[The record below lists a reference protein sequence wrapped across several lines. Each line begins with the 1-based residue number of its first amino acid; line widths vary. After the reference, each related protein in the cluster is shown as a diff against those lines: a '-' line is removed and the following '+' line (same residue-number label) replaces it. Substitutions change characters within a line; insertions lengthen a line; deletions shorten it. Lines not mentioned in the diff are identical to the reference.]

1 MTAGPT
7 TAMKAAVL
15 GRPDQIAFS
24 GPTDFVHVGDTA
36 AAFLQCAD
44 GGPAGAHVFNLHGDT
59 VDVADVVL
67 AIEEECPAA
76 RGTLS
81 IAGPRIPIPSHLDDG
96 AIRAHYP
103 RLPHTPLRDGVRT
116 TIARFRELHAQGVL
130 DARDVRP

>member
-1 MTAGPT
+1 MN
-7 TAMKAAVL
+7 AALPL
-15 GRPDQIAFS
+15 GAYGRSQAAASAAASAFS

-76 RGTLS
+76 RGT
-81 IAGPRIPIPSHLDDG
+81 
-96 AIRAHYP
+96 
-103 RLPHTPLRDGVRT
+103 RT
-116 TIARFRELHAQGVL
+116 
-130 DARDVRP
+130 